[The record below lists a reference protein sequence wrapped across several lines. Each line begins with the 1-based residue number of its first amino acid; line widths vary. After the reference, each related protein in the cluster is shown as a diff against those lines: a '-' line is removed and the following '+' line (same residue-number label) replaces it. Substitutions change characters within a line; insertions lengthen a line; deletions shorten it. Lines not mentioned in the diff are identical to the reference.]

1 MLNKMKRVKF
11 VVSMLKRVA
20 EIDYSNPKVA
30 YMQFDA
36 LERKYEV
43 ALNDGIINKED
54 YDSLIKAVEETKE
67 RISKNWIVWIKKH
80 WQVIQ
85 PVSYYNKR
93 EGERKNVKSNN

>member
-67 RISKNWIVWIKKH
+67 RISKN
-80 WQVIQ
+80 
-85 PVSYYNKR
+85 
-93 EGERKNVKSNN
+93 

>member
-1 MLNKMKRVKF
+1 MLNKIQRVKF

-20 EIDYSNPKVA
+20 EIDYSNLKVA
-30 YMQFDA
+30 CMQFDA

-67 RISKNWIVWIKKH
+67 RIL
-80 WQVIQ
+80 
-85 PVSYYNKR
+85 KR
-93 EGERKNVKSNN
+93 